1 LTSANLNVAQCFFSA
16 TLCSQKGATVLQ
28 GCLLQDQEHLPDTQ
42 IMEAATTIFLDWLSV
57 EGFGIGIGS
66 GWNLCRVCSVSVPM
80 SISESVYKALS
91 LQTAVCHN
99 MHSLQWACSLDLVM
113 PFEKEHLATFAEVS
127 GGHQERLREVCRT
140 FRQMVICGCLVSN
153 IALAMLEIFRCALRE
168 QTHKN
173 APPAL
178 NRGSSPEEISF
189 RQSMEPV
196 DAATSNCI

>member
-1 LTSANLNVAQCFFSA
+1 MTSANLNVAQCFFSA

-42 IMEAATTIFLDWLSV
+42 ITEAATTIFLDWLSV

-66 GWNLCRVCSVSVPM
+66 V
-80 SISESVYKALS
+80 
-91 LQTAVCHN
+91 
-99 MHSLQWACSLDLVM
+99 
-113 PFEKEHLATFAEVS
+113 
-127 GGHQERLREVCRT
+127 
-140 FRQMVICGCLVSN
+140 
-153 IALAMLEIFRCALRE
+153 ALAMLEIFRCALRE

>member
-1 LTSANLNVAQCFFSA
+1 VFSER
-16 TLCSQKGATVLQ
+16 CY
-28 GCLLQDQEHLPDTQ
+28 CLARMPSTRSGTPSRHSDNGSCHDNFPRLAFSGGVRNWDWQW
-42 IMEAATTIFLDWLSV
+42 MEP
-57 EGFGIGIGS
+57 
-66 GWNLCRVCSVSVPM
+66 VSCM
-80 SISESVYKALS
+80 L
-91 LQTAVCHN
+91 CHN

>member
-1 LTSANLNVAQCFFSA
+1 MTSANLNVAQCFFSA

-80 SISESVYKALS
+80 SIS
-91 LQTAVCHN
+91 
-99 MHSLQWACSLDLVM
+99 D
-113 PFEKEHLATFAEVS
+113 
-127 GGHQERLREVCRT
+127 
-140 FRQMVICGCLVSN
+140 

>member
-1 LTSANLNVAQCFFSA
+1 MTSANLNVAQCFFSA

-42 IMEAATTIFLDWLSV
+42 IMEAATTIFLD
-57 EGFGIGIGS
+57 
-66 GWNLCRVCSVSVPM
+66 
-80 SISESVYKALS
+80 
-91 LQTAVCHN
+91 
-99 MHSLQWACSLDLVM
+99 
-113 PFEKEHLATFAEVS
+113 
-127 GGHQERLREVCRT
+127 
-140 FRQMVICGCLVSN
+140 SN

>member
-1 LTSANLNVAQCFFSA
+1 MTSANLNVAQCFFSA

-42 IMEAATTIFLDWLSV
+42 IMEAATTIFL
-57 EGFGIGIGS
+57 E
-66 GWNLCRVCSVSVPM
+66 
-80 SISESVYKALS
+80 
-91 LQTAVCHN
+91 
-99 MHSLQWACSLDLVM
+99 
-113 PFEKEHLATFAEVS
+113 
-127 GGHQERLREVCRT
+127 T

>member
-1 LTSANLNVAQCFFSA
+1 MTSANLNVAQCFFSA

-80 SISESVYKALS
+80 SISD
-91 LQTAVCHN
+91 N

>member
-1 LTSANLNVAQCFFSA
+1 VDGTC
-16 TLCSQKGATVLQ
+16 
-28 GCLLQDQEHLPDTQ
+28 
-42 IMEAATTIFLDWLSV
+42 
-57 EGFGIGIGS
+57 
-66 GWNLCRVCSVSVPM
+66 
-80 SISESVYKALS
+80 
-91 LQTAVCHN
+91 
-99 MHSLQWACSLDLVM
+99 
-113 PFEKEHLATFAEVS
+113 
-127 GGHQERLREVCRT
+127 
-140 FRQMVICGCLVSN
+140 VSN

>member
-1 LTSANLNVAQCFFSA
+1 LGLAVDGTCV
-16 TLCSQKGATVLQ
+16 
-28 GCLLQDQEHLPDTQ
+28 
-42 IMEAATTIFLDWLSV
+42 
-57 EGFGIGIGS
+57 
-66 GWNLCRVCSVSVPM
+66 
-80 SISESVYKALS
+80 VYALS
-91 LQTAVCHN
+91 L
-99 MHSLQWACSLDLVM
+99 SLCPSQSL
-113 PFEKEHLATFAEVS
+113 S
-127 GGHQERLREVCRT
+127 EVCRT

>member
-57 EGFGIGIGS
+57 
-66 GWNLCRVCSVSVPM
+66 
-80 SISESVYKALS
+80 
-91 LQTAVCHN
+91 
-99 MHSLQWACSLDLVM
+99 
-113 PFEKEHLATFAEVS
+113 
-127 GGHQERLREVCRT
+127 
-140 FRQMVICGCLVSN
+140 